1 VTLGLPKHRAT
12 LARFVGPFDRLGPN
26 GSIIEAGPAFRRAAP
41 SALIPDSFIQDLLAR
56 VDIVDVIERYVPL
69 KKGGANY
76 MARCPFHNEKTP
88 SFTVSPSKQF
98 YYCFG
103 CGAKGSAIGF
113 VMEYA
118 GLGFREAV
126 QELASGAGM
135 KVPDDDVAVAGK
147 PAGAAAA
154 KGAADLYEIMAQAVD
169 FYRAELKK
177 SARAIEYLKGR
188 GLTGEIAA
196 RFRIGYAPDAWT
208 PLAQAFPDYQA
219 KELVDCGL
227 VKEGED
233 EDGNRVEKKRY
244 DRFRDRIMFPIINPR
259 GQVIGFGG
267 RVLDK
272 GEPKYLNSP
281 ETPIFE
287 KGRELYGLPQ
297 ARSAIREA
305 GSVVVVE
312 GYMDVV
318 ALAQLGVAN
327 CVAALGT
334 ATTPV
339 HVQKLMKQADRIVF
353 CFDGDTAGRKAAWRA
368 LENSLALLADDR
380 LFSFMFLPQGEDPD
394 SFVRKNGSDAFIE
407 MQKKATPLSQFLL
420 DHLTAGLDL
429 GTPEGRSQLLHAAK
443 PLVLQ
448 IPAPVLKLQLVKRL
462 ADLAQVSQQEIEKIY
477 ELRSHVARPAGPARV
492 PRTPAPEPVHGLLH
506 RIALNP
512 VLASRLDLGLFDRD
526 SEEGAAVY
534 ALVEWVKGMSGRPL
548 TPAMLAEHF
557 RGSAVE
563 PLLAS
568 GKMDGIHDRF
578 DEAEVMQDFDNLQS
592 ALRRKRNQ
600 AELDSLERKMRH
612 SGLSAAEDARYL
624 RLTREHHDL
633 PRQEKGPT
641 TP

>member
-1 VTLGLPKHRAT
+1 V
-12 LARFVGPFDRLGPN
+12 
-26 GSIIEAGPAFRRAAP
+26 
-41 SALIPDSFIQDLLAR
+41 IPDSFIQDLLAR

-76 MARCPFHNEKTP
+76 SARCPFHNEKTP
-88 SFTVSPSKQF
+88 SFTVSPAKQF

-126 QELASGAGM
+126 QELASGIGM
-135 KVPDDDVAVAGK
+135 KVPDDDPASATK
-147 PAGAAAA
+147 PTV

-177 SARAIEYLKGR
+177 SSRAIDYLKGR

-196 RFRIGYAPDAWT
+196 RFRIGYAPDGWT
-208 PLAQAFPDYQA
+208 PLAQAFPNYQA

-227 VKEGED
+227 VKEAD
-233 EDGNRVEKKRY
+233 AEDGGRQETETRRY

-297 ARSAIREA
+297 ARAAIRDE

-318 ALAQLGVAN
+318 ALAQLGIAN

-334 ATTPV
+334 ATTPA

-353 CFDGDTAGRKAAWRA
+353 CFDGDAAGRKAAWRA
-368 LENSLALLADDR
+368 LENSLSLLADDR
-380 LFSFMFLPQGEDPD
+380 LFSFVFLPQGEDPD
-394 SFVRKNGSDAFIE
+394 SFVRNNGKEAFIE
-407 MQKKATPLSQFLL
+407 MQRTALPLSRYLL

-429 GTPEGRSQLLHAAK
+429 TTPEGRSQLLHAAK

-448 IPAPVLKLQLVKRL
+448 IPAPVLKLQLIKRL
-462 ADLAQVSQQEIEKIY
+462 AEMAQVNQQEIEKIY
-477 ELRSHVARPAGPARV
+477 ELRAYAPRPSGPARV
-492 PRTPAPEPVHGLLH
+492 PRTPAPDPVSGLLH

-526 SEEGAAVY
+526 SEQGAAVH
-534 ALVEWVKGMSGRPL
+534 ALVDWVNDMHGRTL
-548 TPAMLAEHF
+548 TPAMLTEHF
-557 RGSAVE
+557 RGSVVE

-568 GKMDGIHDRF
+568 GPADTIHDRF
-578 DEAEVMQDFDNLQS
+578 DEAEVVQDFDNLQS

-600 AELDSLERKMRH
+600 AELDGLERKMRH
-612 SGLSAAEDARYL
+612 GGLSADEDARYL

-633 PRQEKGPT
+633 PRQQQKGPT

>member
-1 VTLGLPKHRAT
+1 
-12 LARFVGPFDRLGPN
+12 
-26 GSIIEAGPAFRRAAP
+26 
-41 SALIPDSFIQDLLAR
+41 LLAR
-56 VDIVDVIERYVPL
+56 VDIVDVVERYVPL

-88 SFTVSPSKQF
+88 SFTVSPAKQF

-126 QELASGAGM
+126 QELASSAGM
-135 KVPDDDVAVAGK
+135 KVPDDDPAAAGK
-147 PAGAAAA
+147 PVV
-154 KGAADLYEIMAQAVD
+154 KGAADLYDIMLQAVD

-177 SARAIEYLKGR
+177 SSRAIEYLKGR

-196 RFRIGYAPDAWT
+196 RFRIGYAPDGWT
-208 PLAQAFPDYQA
+208 PLAQAFPNYQA

-227 VKEGED
+227 VKEGDD
-233 EDGNRVEKKRY
+233 EDGNRGKRY
-244 DRFRDRIMFPIINPR
+244 DRFRDRIMFPIINQR

-297 ARSAIREA
+297 ARAAIRDT

-318 ALAQLGVAN
+318 ALAQMDVSN

-334 ATTPV
+334 ATTPA

-380 LFSFMFLPQGEDPD
+380 LFSFVFLPQGEDPD
-394 SFVRKNGSDAFIE
+394 SFVRNNGKDAFIE
-407 MQKKATPLSQFLL
+407 LQQKATPLSRYLL
-420 DHLTAGLDL
+420 EHLSTGLDL
-429 GTPEGRSQLLHAAK
+429 TTSEGRSQLLHAAK
-443 PLVLQ
+443 PLLLQ
-448 IPAPVLKLQLVKRL
+448 IPAPALKLQLLKRL
-462 ADLAQVSQQEIEKIY
+462 AEMAQVSQAEVEKIY
-477 ELRSHVARPAGPARV
+477 EIRTFSARPSGPARV
-492 PRTPAPEPVHGLLH
+492 PRTPAPAPEHGLLH

-512 VLASRLDLGLFDRD
+512 ILATRLDLGLFDAD
-526 SEEGAAVY
+526 TEEGAAVY
-534 ALVEWVKGMSGRPL
+534 TLVEWVKEMAGRPL

-557 RGSAVE
+557 RGSVVE
-563 PLLAS
+563 SILAR
-568 GKMDGIHDRF
+568 GKMDGLHDRF
-578 DEAEVMQDFDNLQS
+578 DEAEVGRDFDELQY
-592 ALRRKRNQ
+592 ALRAKRYQ
-600 AELDSLERKMRH
+600 AELDGLEKKMRH
-612 SGLSAAEDARYL
+612 GGLSAAEDARYL
-624 RLTREHHDL
+624 HLTQE
-633 PRQEKGPT
+633 RQNLQRQQKGPT

>member
-1 VTLGLPKHRAT
+1 M
-12 LARFVGPFDRLGPN
+12 
-26 GSIIEAGPAFRRAAP
+26 
-41 SALIPDSFIQDLLAR
+41 IPDSFIQDLLAR

-126 QELASGAGM
+126 QDLASGAGM
-135 KVPDDDVAVAGK
+135 KIPDDDPATAAK
-147 PAGAAAA
+147 PAV

-177 SARAIEYLKGR
+177 STRAIEYLKGR

-196 RFRIGYAPDAWT
+196 RFRIGYAPDGWT

-219 KELVDCGL
+219 KALVDCGL
-227 VKEGED
+227 VKEPDNED
-233 EDGNRVEKKRY
+233 EGAGADTPKRRY
-244 DRFRDRIMFPIINPR
+244 DRFRDRIMFPIINQR
-259 GQVIGFGG
+259 GQVIGLGG

-297 ARSAIREA
+297 SRLAIRET
-305 GSVVVVE
+305 GTVVVVE

-318 ALAQLGVAN
+318 ALAQHGVAN

-334 ATTPV
+334 ATTPA

-380 LFSFMFLPQGEDPD
+380 LFSFVFLPQGEDPD
-394 SFVRKNGSDAFIE
+394 SFVRKNGNEAFIE
-407 MQKKATPLSQFLL
+407 LQQKAMPLSQFLL
-420 DHLTAGLDL
+420 THISEGLDL
-429 GTPEGRSQLLHAAK
+429 TTPEGRSKLPHAAK
-443 PLVLQ
+443 PLILQ
-448 IPAPVLKLQLVKRL
+448 INAPMLKLQLIKRL
-462 ADLAQVSQQEIEKIY
+462 ADLAQVTQQEIEKLY
-477 ELRSHVARPAGPARV
+477 ELRAYTPRPSGPARV
-492 PRTPAPEPVHGLLH
+492 PRTPALDPSQGLLQ
-506 RIALNP
+506 RVALNP
-512 VLASRLDLGLFDRD
+512 MLALRLDLGLFDRD
-526 SEEGAAVY
+526 SEEGAAVHT
-534 ALVEWVKGMSGRPL
+534 LVDWVKEMSGRTL

-563 PLLAS
+563 PLLAT
-568 GKMDGIHDRF
+568 GKIDGIYDRF
-578 DEAEVMQDFDNLQS
+578 DEAEVLQDFDNLQS

-600 AELDSLERKMRH
+600 AELDGLARKMRQD
-612 SGLSAAEDARYL
+612 GLSADEDARYL
-624 RLTREHHDL
+624 RLMREHHDL
-633 PRQEKGPT
+633 PRQQKGPT